1 MANYLIFVAIT
12 SITTISIISY
22 FNMTINTY
30 HYYYGYHYYY
40 YDYKLL
46 QETFSVYMGDLF
58 LSSQRLGKGLPF
70 ASAA

>member
-1 MANYLIFVAIT
+1 MANYFIIVAIT
-12 SITTISIISY
+12 SITTISIISIN
-22 FNMTINTY
+22 NMTINTY

-46 QETFSVYMGDLF
+46 QETFSVYMVDF

-70 ASAA
+70 ASA